1 MDDRP
6 RVHSLTQC
14 YHEAGHAV
22 ALWHHDIRL
31 RYVTMNPSA
40 GSGNWGQTVPVEREI
55 AGLAQIEA
63 EMRCAVAGQIAESE
77 FLPNRE
83 KLRAQRTDNSL
94 TRRFKRNAERATEDP
109 NLPDTDDLL
118 FAKMGIARDGE
129 ICKTGP
135 DAATGPASWIPVFRC
150 GAQSHRTYELT

>member
-6 RVHSLTQC
+6 RVHSLTQG

-22 ALWHHDIRL
+22 APWHHGIGL

-40 GSGNWGQTVPVEREI
+40 GSGHWGQTVPVDREI

-77 FLPNRE
+77 FLPTRE
-83 KLRAQRTDNSL
+83 NYVQS
-94 TRRFKRNAERATEDP
+94 E
-109 NLPDTDDLL
+109 
-118 FAKMGIARDGE
+118 
-129 ICKTGP
+129 
-135 DAATGPASWIPVFRC
+135 PAI
-150 GAQSHRTYELT
+150 G